1 MEREECYGCTAA
13 CSGALDSTVDHRYR
27 WFFCLCKRWQ
37 VILKT
42 KESNIKT
49 KQTRGCQIEVTFFFF
64 VFPCVPSHCC
74 AVPAFIHRSPSWYL
88 MGAFLALWSGVFMLL
103 LSQTC
108 KCLQFCFISR
118 VTTVCID
125 EWCALRGEEAGAR
138 WHGLLCCPARQERPP
153 LCCFA
158 GGFVAFSC

>member
-1 MEREECYGCTAA
+1 M
-13 CSGALDSTVDHRYR
+13 ALLLV
-27 WFFCLCKRWQ
+27 CKRWQ

-49 KQTRGCQIEVTFFFF
+49 KHTRGCQIEVTFFFF
-64 VFPCVPSHCC
+64 PSFYVFSLIAVLCRPSSI
-74 AVPAFIHRSPSWYL
+74 VLPPGTSW
-88 MGAFLALWSGVFMLL
+88 G
-103 LSQTC
+103 LSSLC
-108 KCLQFCFISR
+108 GEASLCSFCHKRASLQFCFVSH

-138 WHGLLCCPARQERPP
+138 WHGLLCCPARQEKPP

-158 GGFVAFSC
+158 GGFVSFSC